1 MAYQK
6 YGATVLRRA
15 VRLLGSDEAAWEAV
29 HQVFLSLLE
38 RPEQFQKRSSMLT
51 FLYEAT
57 THHCL
62 NQLRNHKTR
71 MRLLETKAHPE
82 GGSAGLGPDEF
93 VALRQRL
100 AQLPRELGEVAVYF
114 HLDQMSYDEIAE
126 TTGHSRR
133 KVALLL
139 SRLKTHEREEAKHED

>member
-1 MAYQK
+1 MKRASTPPSPSPWARNFTTGSTIERKFHPTPVTADRQELEMAYQK

-82 GGSAGLGPDEF
+82 GGSAGLGPD
-93 VALRQRL
+93 
-100 AQLPRELGEVAVYF
+100 
-114 HLDQMSYDEIAE
+114 
-126 TTGHSRR
+126 
-133 KVALLL
+133 
-139 SRLKTHEREEAKHED
+139 